1 MADKLY
7 VEQAALEGMIGA
19 FNGSQRVLN
28 ALPTEGFIAA
38 IEPALPGSG
47 LGAAFMRAGV
57 RARLSVRGVAVQL
70 KEIND
75 AATASIAAYNAQQA
89 AQSTSQAE
97 LAEAGP
103 MDGPPR

>member
-1 MADKLY
+1 MADDLY
-7 VEQAALEGMIGA
+7 VDQVALEGMIGA
-19 FNGSQRVLN
+19 LNGSQGALN
-28 ALPTEGFIAA
+28 ALPTESFIAA

-75 AATASIAAYNAQQA
+75 AATASISAYNEQQA
-89 AQSTSQAE
+89 AQAKAQAKLTE
-97 LAEAGP
+97 SGS
-103 MDGPPR
+103 MDGPR

>member
-1 MADKLY
+1 MADDLY
-7 VEQAALEGMIGA
+7 VEQAAVEGMIGA
-19 FNGSQRVLN
+19 FNGSQGVLN

-89 AQSTSQAE
+89 AQSNAQGE

-103 MDGPPR
+103 LDGPR